1 MKKTKENEIKLFY
14 SCFFFFFRI
23 RALSLDLIKR
33 RLDRGV
39 YRRLDQF
46 QEDFFMVLERARRLS
61 RIDSQAFE
69 DSIELQKYFIQQRD
83 EICRNGDLFSS
94 PALNY
99 NLTKFREDIEQS
111 KKSKN
116 LIENPDDSEA
126 KNSDDSNSKETPN
139 GPGDSMTCNQ
149 RTYHVGEFVYVEP
162 KEKGIEPSI
171 IRIERLWTNNGT
183 QMLYGKF
190 FVRPSETF
198 HVQTRKFLEHEVF
211 LSDMHMALPLEEIK
225 DRCCVLNIKDYI
237 KYRPQGYHEKDIYV
251 CESRYS
257 TKARAFKKI
266 LKFWTNAE
274 NLVLIEREQSLELK
288 RVMSVFRERVEKHKD
303 ELAELEEQE
312 KLNEKDKPN
321 VVVFPENVDFNLEDG
336 NTYYEQYNTICSGV
350 VKTGDCVY
358 VATDGG
364 RQLIAQIDTIWDTKE

>member
-1 MKKTKENEIKLFY
+1 MAELPEHDEIDGKKV
-14 SCFFFFFRI
+14 

-39 YRRLDQF
+39 YRRLDTF
-46 QEDFFMVLERARRLS
+46 QEDLFTVFERARRLS
-61 RIDSQAFE
+61 RTDSQVFE
-69 DSIELQKYFIQQRD
+69 DSIELQSYFIMQRD
-83 EICRNGDLFSS
+83 EICRNGDMFSS

-99 NLTKFREDIEQS
+99 TYLHLTESIEGCKQS
-111 KKSKN
+111 K
-116 LIENPDDSEA
+116 LIQEPTEEETT
-126 KNSDDSNSKETPN
+126 NSDDSNLKENPTTP
-139 GPGDSMTCNQ
+139 GESMTCNQ
-149 RTYHVGEFVYVEP
+149 RTFRVGEFVYIEP
-162 KEKGIEPSI
+162 KEKGVEPSI

-198 HVQTRKFLEHEVF
+198 HVSTRKFLEKEVF
-211 LSDMHMALPLEEIK
+211 LSDTHIAVPLDEVKE
-225 DRCCVLNIKDYI
+225 RCCVMNIKDYI
-237 KYRPQGYHEKDIYV
+237 KMKPVGFSDKDVYV

-266 LKFWTNAE
+266 MKLWPNAP
-274 NLVLIEREQSLELK
+274 NLELIERDQPLELK

-312 KLNEKDKPN
+312 KVAEKEKPN
-321 VVVFPENVDFNLEDG
+321 VMASTIDPNADEG

-350 VKTGDCVY
+350 IKTGDCVY

-364 RQLIAQIDTIWDTKE
+364 RQLIAQVDTIWDTKE